1 MTPAP
6 PQRTDKADD
15 PTPSYRATPL
25 RKAWAFVRNTWRG
38 LTSMRTALILLFLLA
53 VAALPGALLPQRS
66 VNERN
71 VNGYLAEHGWWGS
84 LLDGLQ
90 MFDVYSSVWFSAI
103 YLLLM
108 VSIIGCLVP
117 RTSDYIRSMR
127 SKPVLT
133 PRNLRRLPHHDRA
146 ETTDDVDAVMAAAR
160 KRLRGWRLTEREE
173 AGGARSISAERGY
186 LRETGNLLFHFGM
199 LGVIISFAGGA
210 LYSYEGQ
217 VIVLADGSEFC
228 NAGIYNFDSFEPGL
242 QVDGTQLNPF
252 CVRVNDFHAE
262 FERGQP
268 VAYNAGIDFQSGD
281 DLAEGDWQPYDLAV
295 NEPLRTAGD
304 RLYLLGHGYAPTFT
318 VTFPDGQSRTQTIQ
332 WRPVDETTLL
342 SEGATKFEEPGITDP
357 AERRERQLAVTGL
370 FAPTPS
376 MHGKILSSA
385 GPQLTDPTVAVDIM
399 RGDLGVDSGRGQSIF
414 EVDQSMVDAGRLERV
429 ARENLEVGQSL
440 ALDDGTTVRFDGV
453 ERFVSLQVSHDPLQN
468 WVLASAVVMFAGLG
482 ASLFIKRRRLWVRA
496 TPVGGDD
503 DPAGT
508 QARGVPADDTAVADT
523 AGDTAVEDAAGDTA
537 AGTEADDAAA
547 GGTGTNERRTVV
559 EVGGLARTDQAGYGE
574 EFTRIAA
581 ELLGRK

>member
-537 AGTEADDAAA
+537 TGTEADDAAA

>member
-1 MTPAP
+1 MSPTPSE
-6 PQRTDKADD
+6 QTDKADAAA
-15 PTPSYRATPL
+15 PSYRATPL
-25 RKAWAFVRNTWRG
+25 RRVWASVRNTWRG

-66 VNERN
+66 VNERD
-71 VNGYLAEHGWWGS
+71 VNGYLSEHGWWGS

-133 PRNLRRLPHHDRA
+133 PRNLRRMPHHERA
-146 ETTDDVDAVMAAAR
+146 ETSDDVDAVMAAAR
-160 KRLRGWRLTEREE
+160 KRLRGWRLAEREE
-173 AGGARSISAERGY
+173 AGGVRSISAERGY
-186 LRETGNLLFHFGM
+186 LRETGNLLFHFGI
-199 LGVIISFAGGA
+199 LGVIISFAAGA

-217 VIVLADGSEFC
+217 VVVLADGTEFC
-228 NAGIYNFDSFEPGL
+228 NAGIYNYDSFEPGL

-252 CVRVNDFHAE
+252 CVRVNNFNAE
-262 FERGQP
+262 YRNGQP
-268 VAYNAGIDFQSGD
+268 VAYEADIDYQSGD
-281 DLAEGDWQPYDLAV
+281 NLQADRWQPHHLEV

-304 RLYLLGHGYAPTFT
+304 RLYLLNHGYAPTFT

-332 WRPVDETTLL
+332 WRPVDQNTYL
-342 SEGATKFEEPGITDP
+342 SEGATKFEEPGIKDP
-357 AERRERQLAVTGL
+357 AERRDRQLAVTGL

-376 MHGKILSSA
+376 MHGDILSSA
-385 GPQLTDPTVAVDIM
+385 GPQLNDPAVAVDIM

-414 EVDQSMVDAGRLERV
+414 EIDQSMVDAGRLERV

-440 ALDDGTTVRFDGV
+440 TLNDGTKVRFDGV
-453 ERFVSLQVSHDPLQN
+453 ERFVALQVSHDPLQN
-468 WVLASAVVMFAGLG
+468 WVLGSAIVMFVGLG

-496 TPVGGDD
+496 TP
-503 DPAGT
+503 AG
-508 QARGVPADDTAVADT
+508 
-523 AGDTAVEDAAGDTA
+523 AGDGTTGDT
-537 AGTEADDAAA
+537 EPD
-547 GGTGTNERRTVV
+547 ERRTVV

>member
-6 PQRTDKADD
+6 SQQTDEAAGKAAPTYRT
-15 PTPSYRATPL
+15 TPL

-71 VNGYLAEHGWWGS
+71 VNGYLDEHGWWGR
-84 LLDGLQ
+84 LLDSLQ

-133 PRNLRRLPHHDRA
+133 PRNLRRLPHHERV
-146 ETTDDVDAVMAAAR
+146 ETTDDVDAVMATAR
-160 KRLRGWRLTEREE
+160 KRLRGWRLVEREE

-199 LGVIISFAGGA
+199 LGVIISFAAGA

-217 VIVLADGSEFC
+217 VVVLADGSEFC
-228 NAGIYNFDSFEPGL
+228 NSGIYNYDAFEPGL

-252 CVRVNDFHAE
+252 CVRVNNFDAE
-262 FERGQP
+262 YRNGQP
-268 VAYNAGIDFQSGD
+268 VAYEADVDYQSGD
-281 DLAEGDWQPYDLAV
+281 DLQTGTWRQHHLEV

-304 RLYLLGHGYAPTFT
+304 RLYLLNHGYAPTFT

-332 WRPVDETTLL
+332 WRPVDQQTYL

-357 AERRERQLAVTGL
+357 TERRERQLAVTGL

-376 MHGKILSSA
+376 MHGNILSSA
-385 GPQLTDPTVAVDIM
+385 GPELNDPQVAVDIM

-414 EVDQSMVDAGRLERV
+414 EIDQSMVDAGRLERV

-440 ALDDGTTVRFDGV
+440 TLQDGTQVRFDGV
-453 ERFVSLQVSHDPLQN
+453 ERFVALQVSHDPLQN
-468 WVLASAVVMFAGLG
+468 WVLVSAIVMFAGLG

-496 TPVGGDD
+496 TPVEATAGATGG
-503 DPAGT
+503 G
-508 QARGVPADDTAVADT
+508 AVAATTDEATADEATAHEGAVGEGAAGGVT
-523 AGDTAVEDAAGDTA
+523 AGG
-537 AGTEADDAAA
+537 GTADDAKPD
-547 GGTGTNERRTVV
+547 ERRTVV

>member
-1 MTPAP
+1 MTPVPDRIDATD
-6 PQRTDKADD
+6 RTDEPDSAA
-15 PTPSYRATPL
+15 PAYRATRL
-25 RKAWAFVRNTWRG
+25 RRAWAPVRNTWRG

-66 VNERN
+66 VNEQN
-71 VNGYLAEHGWWGS
+71 VNGYLAEYGWWGR
-84 LLDGLQ
+84 LLDNLQ
-90 MFDVYSSVWFSAI
+90 LFDVYSSVWFSAI

-117 RTSDYIRSMR
+117 RTSDYVRSMR

-133 PRNLRRLPHHDRA
+133 PRNLRRLPHHERA
-146 ETTDDVDAVMAAAR
+146 ETSDDVDAVMAAAR

-228 NAGIYNFDSFEPGL
+228 NAGIYNFDSFHPGL
-242 QVDGTQLNPF
+242 QVDGTGLNPF
-252 CVRVNDFHAE
+252 CVQVNDFHAE

-268 VAYNAGIDFQSGD
+268 VSYEANIDYQSGD
-281 DLAEGDWQPYDLAV
+281 DLAEGDWQQYDLAV

-304 RLYLLGHGYAPTFT
+304 RLYLLGHGFAPTFT
-318 VTFPDGQSRTQTIQ
+318 VTYPDGQSRTQTIQ
-332 WRPVDETTLL
+332 WRPVDQTTLL

-357 AERRERQLAVTGL
+357 VERRERQLAVTGL
-370 FAPTPS
+370 FAPTPA
-376 MHGKILSSA
+376 MHGDILSSA
-385 GPQLTDPTVAVDIM
+385 GPELTDPTVAVDIM

-414 EVDQSMVDAGRLERV
+414 EIDQSMVDEGRLERV
-429 ARENLEVGQSL
+429 ARENLEVGESVTL
-440 ALDDGTTVRFDGV
+440 EDGTTVSFDEV

-468 WVLASAVVMFAGLG
+468 WVLASAIVMFAGLG

-496 TPVGGDD
+496 TPAGGGSRAGDA
-503 DPAGT
+503 AGT
-508 QARGVPADDTAVADT
+508 PADAAPVDAAPTGAA
-523 AGDTAVEDAAGDTA
+523 AGDAAAGDTA
-537 AGTEADDAAA
+537 AGDTAA
-547 GGTGTNERRTVV
+547 GDTETEERRTVV